1 MKTNRTLIIVTGI
14 VILVSFAACRPINL
28 FSPFVDPST
37 MGNDAKMDAGYNAI
51 AGGDYESAIGY
62 FSDVINSGTSGDEL
76 TDAYEGR
83 ASAYM
88 QEASPYF
95 DDVAADVLN
104 GTIEAD
110 NQGEII
116 GQVVQDGDFTSFYD
130 NIDNAADDYNSAIDN
145 TTGDVDPGILFEAYQ
160 ANMMAATGVGSQKI
174 AVSYNTAPWDGVT
187 KTINEELDAIAD
199 ETSGYMYHI
208 GTWSD
213 STPANNG
220 LNVHVEPD
228 ATAKASMM
236 SYLTNAFDALDRLE
250 SDPPTGMTASDIA
263 DMKTGIL
270 EWAVY
275 GLDDTSLGT
284 P

>member
-88 QEASPYF
+88 QEASPYI

-145 TTGDVDPGILFEAYQ
+145 TTGAVDPGILFEAYQ

-174 AVSYNTAPWDGVT
+174 SVSYNTPPWDGVT

-199 ETSGYMYHI
+199 ETSGYTYHI

-236 SYLTNAFDALDRLE
+236 SYLTNAFDRLE
-250 SDPPTGMTASDIA
+250 SDPPTGMTTSDIA
-263 DMKTGIL
+263 DMKTGIV
-270 EWAVY
+270 EWAFH
-275 GLDDTSLGT
+275 GLADSSLGML
-284 P
+284 

>member
-1 MKTNRTLIIVTGI
+1 MKTKKTLIIITGI

-28 FSPFVDPST
+28 FSPFVDPSS

-51 AGGDYESAIGY
+51 ASGDYQTAIGY
-62 FSDVINSGTSGDEL
+62 FTAVINSGTSGEEL
-76 TDAYEGR
+76 ADAYEGR

-88 QEASPYF
+88 QEASPYI
-95 DDVAADVLN
+95 DDVAADILN
-104 GTIEAD
+104 GDIEAD

-116 GQVVQDGDFTSFYD
+116 NQVVQDGDFLSFYD

-145 TTGDVDPGILFEAYQ
+145 TSGDVDAGILFEAYQ
-160 ANMMAATGVGSQKI
+160 ANMMAATGIGSQTI
-174 AVSYNTAPWDGVT
+174 AFYWDEGGTYPGVT
-187 KTINEELDAIAD
+187 NPELDEITD
-199 ETSGYMYHI
+199 ETSGYTYHI

-220 LNVHVEPD
+220 LYQFVRTD
-228 ATAKASMM
+228 GTAKPSMM
-236 SYLTNAFDALDRLE
+236 NYLTNAFEALDALELH
-250 SDPPTGMTASDIA
+250 PPTAMTASDIA

-275 GLDDTSLGT
+275 GLDDASLGT